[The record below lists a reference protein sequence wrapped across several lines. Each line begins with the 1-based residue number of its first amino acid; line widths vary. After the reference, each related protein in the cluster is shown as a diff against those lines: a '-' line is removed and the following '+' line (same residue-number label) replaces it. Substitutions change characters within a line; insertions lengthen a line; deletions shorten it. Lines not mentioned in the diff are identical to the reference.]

1 MIAMIFFCYILAV
14 AYVNAYARLAQL
26 VEQRIY
32 TAKVGSSSLSSRT
45 IKNHPFKE
53 EVVLTTH

>member
-1 MIAMIFFCYILAV
+1 MRIALVYAKV
-14 AYVNAYARLAQL
+14 ATARLAQL

-45 IKNHPFKE
+45 NKNTAYGGFFIAR
-53 EVVLTTH
+53 

>member
-1 MIAMIFFCYILAV
+1 MHLHMRKKH
-14 AYVNAYARLAQL
+14 YARLAQL

-45 IKNHPFKE
+45 HTQTKKVSFLRM
-53 EVVLTTH
+53 VLF